1 MAPPSPLIVL
11 MLGGLAWGVMGWIVF
26 RNCGEG
32 AEVAARTEGPD
43 ANVGVGS
50 SLLPA
55 ANFDYLLG
63 RANARPT
70 WKPAMTTRTVTS
82 RTLRTVAAV
91 AVAALIAA
99 ACGGDEPAVVE
110 PADIVPEE
118 LPMEEPA
125 LGPDLDGA
133 PGEPAVEPEPV
144 EAPSTTSAVVEVDHS
159 EEPVGEEA
167 ASVVIEE
174 EPAEEPAD
182 EPAPEELPGDDDP
195 WVRVMTEQVLASEL
209 WPEGDEDGTPYP
221 DDLVCQI
228 VDDLECF
235 YTTPEPEQEQPE
247 PEEASQAV
255 EPVEEAPTPET
266 TLPPEEPVEPEPEVP
281 TTTTTPEPEPEPDDD
296 DPWVR
301 VVNEPV
307 LASEL
312 WPEGAE
318 DGTPYPDDLYC
329 HVPSGGDLECYYTTP
344 ESEPEPESVVEDT
357 PQPGSGW
364 DPPVAGMVPE
374 VHPDVPLTE
383 WQRGPVNPLD
393 RAYDKP
399 RTTEGVQEWRD
410 WCYPRWGGNCEWA
423 EHNMYQALDYLGA
436 HEQCVL
442 NEYTRKA
449 EYFLRERAGANNSYA
464 AENFGWH
471 RCGTVIDP
479 LVGDISAGG
488 RDNDVGLRL
497 SDTPEITLAE
507 RCRIVLTVPFPDIEL
522 ETRWNVGGTIPP
534 IEFGQDCD
542 AWAAYIETRSSFAGS
557 PSCTSSRSLA
567 QEWMEHH
574 HNQHERYHSPFC

>member
-1 MAPPSPLIVL
+1 MA
-11 MLGGLAWGVMGWIVF
+11 
-26 RNCGEG
+26 
-32 AEVAARTEGPD
+32 
-43 ANVGVGS
+43 
-50 SLLPA
+50 
-55 ANFDYLLG
+55 
-63 RANARPT
+63 
-70 WKPAMTTRTVTS
+70 TRTVTS

-91 AVAALIAA
+91 AVAALFAA
-99 ACGGDEPAVVE
+99 SCGSDDQAVVE

-118 LPMEEPA
+118 LSMEEPA

-144 EAPSTTSAVVEVDHS
+144 EAPSTTPATAEVDPN
-159 EEPVGEEA
+159 EDPAVEEA
-167 ASVVIEE
+167 ASVVVEE

-281 TTTTTPEPEPEPDDD
+281 TTTTTPEPDDD

-301 VVNEPV
+301 VVNEPVLASELWPDGDENRNPYPDDFFCFADDGVFNPGEDCYHTTPEPEADDPWARVENEPV

-329 HVPSGGDLECYYTTP
+329 RVPSDGEFECYYVTP
-344 ESEPEPESVVEDT
+344 EPEPEPEPVVEDT
-357 PQPGSGW
+357 PQSGSSW
-364 DPPVAGMVPE
+364 VPPVAGMVPE
-374 VHPDVPLTE
+374 VHPDAPLTE
-383 WQRGPVNPLD
+383 WQRGPVNSYG
-393 RAYDKP
+393 RAHDKA

-410 WCYPRWGGNCEWA
+410 WCQSRRWGGGCEWL

-442 NEYTRKA
+442 NEYIKKI
-449 EYFLRERAGANNSYA
+449 EYFLRERSGASNSYA

-497 SDTPEITLAE
+497 SDTPGITLAE
-507 RCRIVLTVPFPDIEL
+507 RCRIVLTVPFPDIQL
-522 ETRWNVGGTIPP
+522 EARGTYADLEDGIPATQ
-534 IEFGQDCD
+534 FGQDCD
-542 AWAAYIETRSSFAGS
+542 AWAAYVEGRGFFPLTR
-557 PSCTSSRSLA
+557 SCTSSAKLA
-567 QEWMEHH
+567 EEWMEHN
-574 HNQHERYHSPFC
+574 HNQHEDYFPPRC